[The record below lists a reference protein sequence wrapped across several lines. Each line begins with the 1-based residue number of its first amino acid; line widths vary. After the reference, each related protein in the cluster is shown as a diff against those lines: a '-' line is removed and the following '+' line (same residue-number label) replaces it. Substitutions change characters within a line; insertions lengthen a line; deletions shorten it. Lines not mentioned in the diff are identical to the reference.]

1 MKRLVICC
9 DGTWN
14 RADQEHDGQPCP
26 TNVVKLAFRVAKADG
41 AVPQII
47 HYDQGV
53 GTGNAIDRL
62 TGGAFGDGLED
73 NIFTAYRF
81 LTANYVPGDELYF
94 FGYSRGAYTVR
105 SVVGMVRKCGIL
117 SRGAVREY
125 GNAIALYRDD
135 QHPGQEGP
143 SAFRKAHSVTG
154 DQPIP
159 VKCIGVWDT
168 VGALGIPLR
177 GLRWLTRSKHQF
189 HDVELSGIVEHAY
202 HALAIDERRAP
213 FEATRWAYTPKQGQ
227 TVEQRWFVGAHGDV
241 GGGNTDSGLSDIA
254 LSWMRDK
261 AQAVGLRID
270 ADVDASYKPVPDPMG
285 KIHESKKG
293 VYRLT
298 KGIDRVIGPA
308 ASKYGQPDR
317 STLETDPTQGL
328 HESVYARWDGD
339 SGYRPRNLREYFRRV
354 GDPRGSAP

>member
-73 NIFTAYRF
+73 NIYTAYRF
-81 LTANYVPGDELYF
+81 LTANYEPGDELYF

-117 SRGAVREY
+117 SRAAVREY
-125 GNAIALYRDD
+125 GNAIALYRND
-135 QHPGQEGP
+135 QHPDQEGP
-143 SAFRKAHSVTG
+143 SAFRKAHSITG

-168 VGALGIPLR
+168 VGALGIPAAR
-177 GLRWLTRSKHQF
+177 
-189 HDVELSGIVEHAY
+189 A
-202 HALAIDERRAP
+202 ALADPLEAPVPRCRAERNRRACLPCAGHRRAP
-213 FEATRWAYTPKQGQ
+213 GAVRGDP
-227 TVEQRWFVGAHGDV
+227 VGLH
-241 GGGNTDSGLSDIA
+241 
-254 LSWMRDK
+254 
-261 AQAVGLRID
+261 AQAG
-270 ADVDASYKPVPDPMG
+270 
-285 KIHESKKG
+285 
-293 VYRLT
+293 T
-298 KGIDRVIGPA
+298 DRRTALV
-308 ASKYGQPDR
+308 
-317 STLETDPTQGL
+317 
-328 HESVYARWDGD
+328 RW
-339 SGYRPRNLREYFRRV
+339 RPW
-354 GDPRGSAP
+354 